1 MIPTFVSI
9 SVRRSLAIAL
19 VLGVAVATSGCA
31 YTMGDFS
38 RSSTAAATPASD
50 TTMTG
55 ALPVKPATYVVDTT
69 DKPYTAPATVTSQR
83 PPPSGASA
91 SASVPAAP
99 GAFPNVNQ
107 VPEGPKSKLLTPEE
121 KAKVMADLEALA
133 KSQEAAVEKSR
144 KASASA
150 CGNSVKNS
158 LDPES
163 RLKSE
168 AAGQGC

>member
-1 MIPTFVSI
+1 
-9 SVRRSLAIAL
+9 
-19 VLGVAVATSGCA
+19 
-31 YTMGDFS
+31 
-38 RSSTAAATPASD
+38 
-50 TTMTG
+50 
-55 ALPVKPATYVVDTT
+55 
-69 DKPYTAPATVTSQR
+69 
-83 PPPSGASA
+83 
-91 SASVPAAP
+91 
-99 GAFPNVNQ
+99 VNQ

>member
-1 MIPTFVSI
+1 MIPTFAPI
-9 SVRRSLAIAL
+9 SVRRPFAISL
-19 VLGVAVATSGCA
+19 VLGVALATSGCA

-38 RSSTAAATPASD
+38 RGSTAAATPASD
-50 TTMTG
+50 ATMTG
-55 ALPVKPATYVVDTT
+55 APPVQPATYVVDTT
-69 DKPYTAPATVTSQR
+69 DKPYAAPATLTSLPQG
-83 PPPSGASA
+83 GASA
-91 SASVPAAP
+91 SAAAPAAT
-99 GAFPNVNQ
+99 GAFPNLNQ

-121 KAKVMADLEALA
+121 KAKVMSDLEALA

-158 LDPES
+158 LDPEA

>member
-1 MIPTFVSI
+1 MMPKLAPIP
-9 SVRRSLAIAL
+9 VRQSLALSLVIGIAL
-19 VLGVAVATSGCA
+19 ATSGCA

-38 RSSTAAATPASD
+38 RSSAATTPASD

-69 DKPYTAPATVTSQR
+69 DKPLTTPTSAPSQPAPETAGS
-83 PPPSGASA
+83 
-91 SASVPAAP
+91 
-99 GAFPNVNQ
+99 FPNLNQ

-144 KASASA
+144 KATAA
-150 CGNSVKNS
+150 ECGDAVKNA
-158 LDPES
+158 LDPEAK
-163 RLKSE
+163 LKAA